1 MLTLPQPHASVG
13 VMACGGLV
21 VMLLMAGMLPGAA
34 QAPAADPWYGTW
46 QLDPALGT
54 KRTTP
59 SPYKRV
65 TLTIAPWNDGL
76 QVVYDMVGT
85 RGGVTHVEW
94 RGRFDGRDYP
104 VQGVDTAMTNAYR
117 RIGDRSYEI
126 TVKLDGGTA
135 ATATATVSPDDML
148 LTVLTTE
155 RGPGGALMK
164 TTAVYRRVS
173 T

>member
-1 MLTLPQPHASVG
+1 
-13 VMACGGLV
+13 MARGALV

-34 QAPAADPWYGTW
+34 QARAADPWYGTW
-46 QLDPALGT
+46 RLDPALGT
-54 KRTTP
+54 KRPTT

-65 TLTIAPWNDGL
+65 TLTIGPWQDGL

-117 RIGDRSYEI
+117 RIDDRTYEI
-126 TVKLDGGTA
+126 VVKVDGALA
-135 ATATATVSPDDML
+135 ATATATVSPDGMR
-148 LTVLTTE
+148 LTVNTGE
-155 RGPGGALMK
+155 RGSGGALVN
-164 TTAVYRRVS
+164 TTAVYLRVPG
-173 T
+173 

>member
-1 MLTLPQPHASVG
+1 
-13 VMACGGLV
+13 MARGALFV
-21 VMLLMAGMLPGAA
+21 VLLMGGMLPAAA

-46 QLDPALGT
+46 RLDPALGT
-54 KRTTP
+54 KRAAP

-65 TLTIAPWNDGL
+65 TLTIAPWQDGL

-117 RIGDRSYEI
+117 RIDDRSYEI
-126 TVKLDGGTA
+126 TVKLDGVLA
-135 ATATATVSPDDML
+135 ATAMATVSADGVL
-148 LTVLTTE
+148 LTVHTTE

-164 TTAVYRRVS
+164 TTAVYRRAPA
-173 T
+173 